1 MKNVF
6 ALFLDIN
13 TGNVFIYTAESRG
26 EAGPAL
32 QAYIQQYGKPH
43 TIIHDNASEFMHG
56 DFQTLCQTQG
66 IKQERSPPYD
76 PNKNPVEHYMDIL
89 TCMMRSMLFISGLN
103 PDSYW
108 EDALKQAAHIQIRT
122 ALP

>member
-6 ALFLDIN
+6 ALFLDTN
-13 TGNVFIYTAESRG
+13 TGDDFAYAAESRG

-32 QAYIQQYGKPH
+32 QACIQRYGKPN
-43 TIIHDNASEFMHG
+43 TIIHDNASEFIQG

-66 IKQERSPPYD
+66 IQQERSPPYD

-89 TCMMRSMLFISGLN
+89 TCLMRSMLFIS
-103 PDSYW
+103 D
-108 EDALKQAAHIQIRT
+108 
-122 ALP
+122 